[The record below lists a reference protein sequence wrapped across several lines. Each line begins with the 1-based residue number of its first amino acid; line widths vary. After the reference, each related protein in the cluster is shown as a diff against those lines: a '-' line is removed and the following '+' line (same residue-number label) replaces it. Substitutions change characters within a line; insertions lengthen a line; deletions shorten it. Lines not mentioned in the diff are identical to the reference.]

1 MKKITLLAIILCASF
16 ALSAQYLKPYVV
28 GFESTESIKTV
39 QTTLIEQLKTN
50 GIDFVG
56 QYQPAND
63 RNRWLIVFSSDEL
76 ESAVKKVGGLTGFAS
91 TLRIAL
97 TAENGKT
104 VVSYTL
110 PEYWGN
116 AYFRADYDKVASLY
130 AALKSKLET
139 SMKACGSFSGKT
151 YGSEKGLETKELRKY
166 HYMISMPY
174 FEDVVVL
181 GKFQNYSVAIATIEK
196 NIKSGLAGVKL
207 VSKVSI
213 PGKELTQYTFAL
225 NGANGE
231 SKFLPIID
239 KGSPKHTAF
248 LPYEVLVN
256 GNTVVML
263 HGRFRIALS
272 FPDLTMGT
280 FTKIMSAPG
289 DIEVAL
295 KQVVK

>member
-1 MKKITLLAIILCASF
+1 MKKITILGIILCTAF
-16 ALSAQYLKPYVV
+16 ALSAQNLKPYVV

-39 QTTLIEQLKTN
+39 QTTLVEQLKTN
-50 GIDFVG
+50 GIDVVG

-63 RNRWLIVFSSDEL
+63 NNRWLIVFSSNEL
-76 ESAVKKVGGLTGFAS
+76 QSAVKKVGGLTGFAS
-91 TLRIAL
+91 TLRIAI
-97 TAENGKT
+97 TVENGKT
-104 VVSYTL
+104 VVSYTQ

-130 AALKSKLET
+130 AALKTKLET

-151 YGSEKGLETKELRKY
+151 FGSKDGIDAKGLRKY
-166 HYMISMPY
+166 HYMMAMPY
-174 FEDVVVL
+174 FEDVVEL
-181 GKFQNYSVAIATIEK
+181 GEFQNYATAIATIDK
-196 NIKSGLAGVKL
+196 NMKKGVPGVKL

-239 KGSPKHTAF
+239 NSNPKHTAF

-256 GNTVVML
+256 GKEVVML
-263 HGRFRIALS
+263 HGRYRIALS

-280 FTKIMSAPG
+280 FTKIMSTPG
-289 DIEVAL
+289 DIEDAL
-295 KQVVK
+295 KQVVL

>member
-1 MKKITLLAIILCASF
+1 MKKITILGIILCTAF
-16 ALSAQYLKPYVV
+16 ALSAQNLKPYVV

-39 QTTLIEQLKTN
+39 QTTLVEQLKTN
-50 GIDFVG
+50 GIVVVG

-63 RNRWLIVFSSDEL
+63 KNRWLIVFSSDEL
-76 ESAVKKVGGLTGFAS
+76 QSAVKKVGGLTGFAS

-130 AALKSKLET
+130 AALKTKLET

-151 YGSEKGLETKELRKY
+151 FGSEKGLETKELRKY
-166 HYMISMPY
+166 HYMIGMPY
-174 FEDVVVL
+174 FEDIVEL
-181 GKFQNYSVAIATIEK
+181 GKYQNYAAAIATIEK
-196 NIKSGLAGVKL
+196 NIKSGASGVKL

-213 PGKELTQYTFAL
+213 PGKELTLYTFAL
-225 NGANGE
+225 NGSNGE

-280 FTKIMSAPG
+280 FSKIMATPG
-289 DIEVAL
+289 DIENAL
-295 KQVVK
+295 KQIVK